1 MGREAKDSRATVSS
15 KPVIET
21 AGWLE
26 APWHYVTIGY
36 CGQQL
41 GLLVETDDEEEAW
54 REAEELCNG
63 FDAQAKVLWV
73 RKVAIQ

>member
-1 MGREAKDSRATVSS
+1 MSHEAKNSRAMATGQ
-15 KPVIET
+15 PVIET
-21 AGWLE
+21 PGWLE
-26 APWHYVTIGY
+26 APWHHVTIAY
-36 CGQQL
+36 HGQQL
-41 GLLVETDDEEEAW
+41 GPLVETDDEDQAR